1 MISSPAFPP
10 LHTVRAGFPAYRVPS
25 NAAVIWVVSHHNVII
40 RLVAIP
46 LPPLQKLHRFDHC
59 FLAPVHLLILLRQII
74 FMNCI
79 HFIKTRYLSLFQQLY
94 LYIYPL
100 RSLLW
105 AFRQGYAC
113 NIPWTFITRLLTHP
127 PPEPFSD
134 LYVSIQ
140 LYSRPFRPQVR
151 PPYGILTIGVL

>member
-25 NAAVIWVVSHHNVII
+25 NVAIIRLISHNNAAI

-46 LPPLQKLHRFDHC
+46 PLPLQEFHRFDHC
-59 FLAPVHLLILLRQII
+59 FSAPVHLLIILRQII
-74 FMNCI
+74 FMNCNCST
-79 HFIKTRYLSLFQQLY
+79 KTRYFSLFQQLY
-94 LYIYPL
+94 LYIYSL

-105 AFRQGYAC
+105 TFRQGYAC

-127 PPEPFSD
+127 PPEPFSG